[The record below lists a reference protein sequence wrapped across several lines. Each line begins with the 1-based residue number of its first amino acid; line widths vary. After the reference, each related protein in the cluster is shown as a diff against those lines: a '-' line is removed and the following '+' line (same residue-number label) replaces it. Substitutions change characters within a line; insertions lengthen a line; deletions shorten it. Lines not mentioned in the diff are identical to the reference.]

1 MLSSQSRH
9 IYRIGDIALPCDV
22 DTSNA
27 ADAKAN
33 RASHHLKPGDGAFV
47 RRSDRL
53 WHYAIVHE
61 VRSRHIIFKVK
72 EDGSTKK
79 VGRSRLADGVLPH
92 LTKTSAQARRDR
104 TAGKKVGISSSW
116 RSGDETTPECES
128 HGSSSSKQKESAQVD
143 SLDICGPAAETK
155 KRYTNFAGRRRF
167 SLRRA
172 ASNAAGVQH
181 LSKEGVLSNK
191 GSGKVVVGTRP
202 PRARARRRGSVVNMA
217 SNVARRLSSFGK
229 KNRQGNVAARDDSD
243 TAPAIEEVK
252 KWDEQEEKGSVAPK
266 QPPIQASKRR
276 GLGRRGSVTKRM
288 SQALR
293 LMMHEMSRDKSSRRP
308 AKHES
313 KLTVKGTTTSE
324 IFNSLMAGELKQP
337 SLGSRRKVR
346 WATEQGAA
354 EMPYSA
360 ASVTKQSCRGH
371 RAHVESGESCIR
383 EFFS

>member
-1 MLSSQSRH
+1 MTMLSSQSRH

-128 HGSSSSKQKESAQVD
+128 HGSSSSERNESAQLD
-143 SLDICGPAAETK
+143 SLDIRGPTAEMK
-155 KRYTNFAGRRRF
+155 KRYTNFAGMRRF
-167 SLRRA
+167 SLRRGD
-172 ASNAAGVQH
+172 SNAAGVQH
-181 LSKEGVLSNK
+181 LSEHLSEKEVLSDE
-191 GSGKVVVGTRP
+191 GSEEVVVGTK
-202 PRARARRRGSVVNMA
+202 PRATARRRGSVVNMA
-217 SNVARRLSSFGK
+217 SNVVRRLSSFGK
-229 KNRQGNVAARDDSD
+229 KNSQDNVAARGDAD
-243 TAPAIEEVK
+243 TAAAIEEVK

-266 QPPIQASKRR
+266 QPPIQASRRR
-276 GLGRRGSVTKRM
+276 GLGRRGSVTNRM

-293 LMMHEMSRDKSSRRP
+293 LMIQEKSSDKSSGKP

-313 KLTVKGTTTSE
+313 KLTVKGTSS
-324 IFNSLMAGELKQP
+324 IFNSLMAGELGPEDCASELKQTIP
-337 SLGSRRKVR
+337 GSGRKVR
-346 WATEQGAA
+346 WATEQDTA
-354 EMPYSA
+354 EMP
-360 ASVTKQSCRGH
+360 
-371 RAHVESGESCIR
+371 
-383 EFFS
+383 